1 MTLDVSKQE
10 QPASNDAQISKDFP
24 YPTYEEWRKSA
35 EQTLK
40 GAPFEKKL
48 ISKTYEGIDLQPIYR
63 QEDVAEIAHLNQWP
77 GFGPY
82 GRGSKAAGY
91 TVQPWAICQELPY
104 PTAQE
109 FNQAARYDL
118 ERGQTAISLLLDKAT
133 LLGQDPDEAQ
143 VGDVGQGGVS
153 IATVDD
159 LAEALAEIDLEQTPI
174 FVQASS
180 AALPTTALLMAL
192 VRRQGKD
199 TAKLRGGIEMDPLGT
214 LVREGTFP
222 RSVAGAYDKM
232 AELII
237 WAKTNAPN
245 LSLVTVHG
253 QPYHNGGA
261 HAVQELAFVLATA
274 VEYIRELL
282 ARHLS
287 IDEAA
292 PRFRFSFSIGSNY
305 FMEVAKLRAARMLWA
320 KVVAA
325 FGGSEVSQKMTMHGR
340 TSAWN
345 KTVYDPYVNMLRT
358 TTEAFA
364 GIVGG
369 CDSLH
374 VSCFDEAVRL
384 PDEFSRRIARNSQ
397 IILQKESH
405 LTQVIDPAGGSWY
418 VEQLTDTLSKK
429 AWQLF
434 QAVESQGGMFKA
446 LQAGFPQEQVAKT
459 AQERANNL
467 AQRKDI
473 MVGTN
478 MYPNLSEKR
487 LEVRT
492 PDYAALHKKRANY
505 VSEYR
510 TAMDNPQS
518 TLVLDKLAKILN
530 ADSASLLEAAIEAAL
545 AGATLGEIA
554 RTARTGDEAKTTL
567 KAIGVHR
574 GAEMFESLRRAAEA
588 YQAKTGS
595 LPRAFLAN
603 MGPIPQHKARA
614 DYASGFL
621 QVGGFAVIGNNGF
634 ATVAEAAQAAL
645 ASGAPLVVICS
656 TDETYPE
663 LTPPL
668 VESIKAA
675 KPETLVILA
684 GYPTEHVEAFKAA
697 GVDEFIHIRANVYDT
712 LARLQQKLGIA

>member
-1 MTLDVSKQE
+1 
-10 QPASNDAQISKDFP
+10 
-24 YPTYEEWRKSA
+24 
-35 EQTLK
+35 
-40 GAPFEKKL
+40 
-48 ISKTYEGIDLQPIYR
+48 
-63 QEDVAEIAHLNQWP
+63 
-77 GFGPY
+77 
-82 GRGSKAAGY
+82 
-91 TVQPWAICQELPY
+91 
-104 PTAQE
+104 
-109 FNQAARYDL
+109 
-118 ERGQTAISLLLDKAT
+118 
-133 LLGQDPDEAQ
+133 
-143 VGDVGQGGVS
+143 
-153 IATVDD
+153 
-159 LAEALAEIDLEQTPI
+159 
-174 FVQASS
+174 
-180 AALPTTALLMAL
+180 
-192 VRRQGKD
+192 
-199 TAKLRGGIEMDPLGT
+199 
-214 LVREGTFP
+214 
-222 RSVAGAYDKM
+222 
-232 AELII
+232 
-237 WAKTNAPN
+237 
-245 LSLVTVHG
+245 
-253 QPYHNGGA
+253 
-261 HAVQELAFVLATA
+261 
-274 VEYIRELL
+274 
-282 ARHLS
+282 
-287 IDEAA
+287 
-292 PRFRFSFSIGSNY
+292 
-305 FMEVAKLRAARMLWA
+305 MEVAKLRAARMLWA

-325 FGGSEVSQKMTMHGR
+325 FGGNEASQKMTMHGR

-364 GIVGG
+364 GIVAG

-418 VEQLTDTLSKK
+418 VEQLTDTLAKK

-434 QAVESQGGMFKA
+434 QTVEQQGGMFKA

-487 LEVRT
+487 LEVRG

-505 VSEYR
+505 VSDYR
-510 TAMDNPQS
+510 TEMDNPQS
-518 TLVLDKLAKILN
+518 TLVLDKLANILN
-530 ADSASLLEAAIEAAL
+530 ADSAHLVEAAIEAAL
-545 AGATLGEIA
+545 TGATLGEIA

-588 YQAKTGS
+588 YQSKTGS

-621 QVGGFAVIGNNGF
+621 QVGGFAIIGNNGF

-663 LTPPL
+663 LVPPL

-675 KPETLVILA
+675 KPETLVVLA

-697 GVDEFIHIRANVYDT
+697 GVDEFVHVRANVYNT
-712 LARLQQKLGIA
+712 LAQLQQKLGIGG

>member
-1 MTLDVSKQE
+1 MTKDLQQSGG
-10 QPASNDAQISKDFP
+10 SNGALLSPDFP
-24 YPTYEEWRKSA
+24 YPTYEEWRQSA

-40 GAPFEKKL
+40 GASFEKKL
-48 ISKTYEGIDLQPIYR
+48 ITKTYEGIDLQPIYR
-63 QEDVAEIAHLNQWP
+63 QEDVADIAHLNQWP
-77 GFGPY
+77 GFSPY
-82 GRGSKAAGY
+82 GRGSRASGY
-91 TVQPWAICQELPY
+91 LVNPWAICQELPY

-109 FNQAARYDL
+109 FNRAARYDL
-118 ERGQTAISLLLDKAT
+118 ERGQIALTLLLDKAT

-159 LAEALAEIDLEQTPI
+159 LAEALAQIDLEQVPI
-174 FVQASS
+174 FIQASS
-180 AALPTTALLMAL
+180 AALATTALLMAL
-192 VRRQGKD
+192 VRRQGKSP
-199 TAKLRGGIEMDPLGT
+199 ARLRGGIEMDPLGT

-232 AELII
+232 AELIL
-237 WAKTNAPN
+237 WAKTHAPH

-253 QPYHNGGA
+253 QPYHDGGG
-261 HAVQELAFVLATA
+261 HAVQELAFVIATA
-274 VEYIRELL
+274 VEYVREML

-292 PRFRFSFSIGSNY
+292 ARFRFSFSIGSHY

-325 FGGSEVSQKMTMHGR
+325 FGGSEASQKMTIHAR

-345 KTVYDPYVNMLRT
+345 KTVHDPYVNMLRT
-358 TTEAFA
+358 TIEAFA
-364 GIVGG
+364 GVVGG

-374 VSCFDEAVRL
+374 VGQFGEAIRL
-384 PDEFSRRIARNSQ
+384 PDEFSRRIARNTQ
-397 IILQKESH
+397 LILQQECH
-405 LTQVIDPAGGSWY
+405 LTRIIDPAGGSWY
-418 VEQLTDTLSKK
+418 VEQLTAQLAQK

-434 QAVESQGGMFKA
+434 QTVEAQGGMYQA
-446 LQAGFPQEQVAKT
+446 LQAGFPQEQVART
-459 AQERANNL
+459 AQERRANL

-473 MVGTN
+473 LVGTN
-478 MYPNLSEKR
+478 MYPNLSEKP
-487 LEVRT
+487 LEVH
-492 PDYAALHKKRANY
+492 PVDWAALHKKRAGY

-510 TAMDNPQS
+510 TEMDNPQS
-518 TLVLDKLAKILN
+518 TQVLDKLAQILN
-530 ADSASLLEAAIEAAL
+530 ADSANLVEAAIEAAL

-567 KAIGVHR
+567 KPIRPQR
-574 GAEMFESLRRAAEA
+574 GAEPFETLRRAAEA
-588 YQAKTGS
+588 YRAKTGS

-621 QVGGFAVIGNNGF
+621 QVGGFAVLGNNGF
-634 ATVAEAAQAAL
+634 ATVEEAAQAAL
-645 ASGAPLVVICS
+645 ASGAPIVVICS

-663 LTPPL
+663 LVPPL
-668 VESIKAA
+668 TQAIKAA

-697 GVDEFIHIRANVYDT
+697 GVDEFIHLRANLYDT
-712 LARLQQKLGIA
+712 LAWLQQKLGIG